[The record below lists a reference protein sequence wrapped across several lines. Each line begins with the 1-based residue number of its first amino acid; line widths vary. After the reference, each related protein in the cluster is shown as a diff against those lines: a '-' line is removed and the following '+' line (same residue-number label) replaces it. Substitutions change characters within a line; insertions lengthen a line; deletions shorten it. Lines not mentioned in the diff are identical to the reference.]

1 MKKLLSMLL
10 CGALLLS
17 GCGASYSNTTGKV
30 DKDNSEEVTKIKFW
44 YAYTDKIQENN
55 ENMVKKFNE
64 TVGKEKGIEVIAEY
78 QGSYD
83 DVHQKL
89 QAAHISGE
97 VPAVSVMEIA
107 SIETFANNG
116 LIVPLD
122 EYIQKDNVD
131 TSDFYEGL
139 LENCIVNDNFY
150 GLPYLRSTP
159 ILYLN
164 TTLLSEAGLNP
175 EGPKTWEE
183 LETYARTIKEKTG
196 KYGISMYSYDWV
208 LEGFFLQH
216 GTSILS
222 EDRKSTNLN
231 TDEGKEIFTF
241 FQNLAKDDII
251 RTHSGDDSS
260 KVSADI
266 LNQNSAM
273 WFASTADLTKNL
285 QIAEENNFE
294 INTAFLPKA
303 KEYGVP
309 TGGCNLV
316 ITSKA
321 SDKEKQAAWEFIKWI
336 TSPEQAAIS
345 TVTTGYVPTSKTVTE
360 TEAIQNLF
368 KERPQFKVALDQLES
383 YGHGRP
389 MNKEY
394 VEAKKEL
401 INVMDAVFVNLK
413 DVNETLKIYQE
424 KIDNILQGK

>member
-1 MKKLLSMLL
+1 MKKLVSMLL
-10 CGALLLS
+10 CGVLLLT
-17 GCGASYSNTTGKV
+17 GCQASTQANTST
-30 DKDNSEEVTKIKFW
+30 DNGDVTQIKFW

-78 QGSYD
+78 QGAYE

-89 QAAHISGE
+89 QAAHISGD

-116 LIVPLD
+116 LIIPLD
-122 EYIQKDNVD
+122 EYIQKDNIN

-139 LENCIVNDNFY
+139 LENCIVNDKFY
-150 GLPYLRSTP
+150 SLPYLRSTP

-164 TTLLSEAGLNP
+164 TTLLSQAGLNT

-183 LETYARTIKEKTG
+183 LETYARTVKEKTG
-196 KYGISMYSYDWV
+196 KYGISMYSYNWI
-208 LEGFFLQH
+208 LESFFLQQ
-216 GTSILS
+216 GSSILS
-222 EDRKSTNLN
+222 DDKKSTNLY
-231 TDEGKEIFTF
+231 TEEGKEIFTF
-241 FQNLAKDDII
+241 FQNLSKDNII
-251 RTHSGDDSS
+251 RCLSGEDSS
-260 KVSADI
+260 KVTADV
-266 LNQNSAM
+266 LNQNTAM
-273 WFASTADLTKNL
+273 WFSSTADLTKNL

-303 KEYGVP
+303 EQYGVP

-321 SDKEKQAAWEFIKWI
+321 TDEEKQAAWEFIKWI
-336 TSPEQAAIS
+336 TSPEQASES
-345 TVTTGYVPTSKTVTE
+345 TVTTGYVPTSKTATQTE
-360 TEAIQNLF
+360 TIQTLF
-368 KERPQFKVALDQLES
+368 KDNPQFKVALDQLES

-394 VEAKKEL
+394 SEVQKEL
-401 INVMDAVFVNLK
+401 VNVMDAVWVNLL
-413 DVNETLKIYQE
+413 DIDTTLKTSQE
-424 KIDNILQGK
+424 KINNILQGK

>member
-17 GCGASYSNTTGKV
+17 GCGASSSNTTGKV
-30 DKDNSEEVTKIKFW
+30 DKDNIEGVTKIKFW

-266 LNQNSAM
+266 LNQNAGM

>member
-1 MKKLLSMLL
+1 M
-10 CGALLLS
+10 
-17 GCGASYSNTTGKV
+17 
-30 DKDNSEEVTKIKFW
+30 
-44 YAYTDKIQENN
+44 
-55 ENMVKKFNE
+55 
-64 TVGKEKGIEVIAEY
+64 
-78 QGSYD
+78 
-83 DVHQKL
+83 
-89 QAAHISGE
+89 
-97 VPAVSVMEIA
+97 
-107 SIETFANNG
+107 
-116 LIVPLD
+116 
-122 EYIQKDNVD
+122 
-131 TSDFYEGL
+131 
-139 LENCIVNDNFY
+139 
-150 GLPYLRSTP
+150 PYLRSTP

-196 KYGISMYSYDWV
+196 KYGISMYFYDWV

-231 TDEGKEIFTF
+231 TNEEKEIFTF
-241 FQNLAKDDII
+241 FQNLAKDNII

-266 LNQNSAM
+266 LNQNAGM

-316 ITSKA
+316 IISKA
-321 SDKEKQAAWEFIKWI
+321 SDREKQAAWEFIKWI

-394 VEAKKEL
+394 IEAKKEL

-413 DVNETLKIYQE
+413 DVTETLKTYQE
-424 KIDNILQGK
+424 KIDSILRGK

>member
-1 MKKLLSMLL
+1 MKKLLSILL
-10 CGALLLS
+10 CGSLLLS
-17 GCGASYSNTTGKV
+17 GCGTSSNNTTGKV

-78 QGSYD
+78 QGAYD
-83 DVHQKL
+83 EVHQKL

-175 EGPKTWEE
+175 EGPKTWEG

-231 TDEGKEIFTF
+231 TNEGKEIFTF
-241 FQNLAKDDII
+241 FQNLAKDNII

-266 LNQNSAM
+266 LNQNAGM

-285 QIAEENNFE
+285 QVAEENNFE

-413 DVNETLKIYQE
+413 DVNETLKTYQE
-424 KIDNILQGK
+424 KIDSILRGK